1 SADNRNLLPL
11 SLTGF
16 LRSTPFPL
24 PLPHQPK
31 QIPTYITRSRV
42 GRSRAARLLAP
53 QFVSLRKREML
64 QKFALAFKTKT
75 IEFFAEDEEVE
86 EEEEEAVDLAADPG
100 PEEVITGQRVVVLK
114 PDPAP
119 RTDPQ
124 TLAAATLAAVSSFQA
139 AYLHLQTAH
148 SPFLPDALR
157 SADRAAVS
165 NLRRLSLLRRSYLCP
180 GPNPPLPLSSHLE
193 AQVQENQNL
202 LRGFEAVVDRL
213 QSDIDR
219 KDAEAAALEKALADL
234 DAVGAR
240 LADRLERACMP
251 PEEKVEALLTVGVFD
266 SVLRDTCRLTHRF
279 ARILVDL
286 MKMAGW
292 DLGAAA
298 NCIVPDVNYAKP
310 GHCRYAILSYICL
323 GIFERFD
330 SYDLCDDG
338 SRVELDDIDVT
349 IRRNDS
355 LQQFVEHSA
364 LDPIELMRDFPSCD
378 FADFCQNKYAKLIHP
393 GIESS
398 LLRNLATAESSLG
411 SLRQTS
417 PLYEPFVSMASSV
430 WMLHKLAWAYD
441 PVVQIF
447 QVAPG
452 AQFSM
457 VFMENIVRKVD
468 KMCMDHGRASSRP
481 KVGFTVVP
489 GFCVGKTVIQ
499 SRVYMDGPKQAL

>member
-1 SADNRNLLPL
+1 
-11 SLTGF
+11 
-16 LRSTPFPL
+16 
-24 PLPHQPK
+24 
-31 QIPTYITRSRV
+31 
-42 GRSRAARLLAP
+42 
-53 QFVSLRKREML
+53 ML

-75 IEFFAEDEEVE
+75 IEFFAEEEEE
-86 EEEEEAVDLAADPG
+86 EEEEEAEAVDLATDPG
-100 PEEVITGQRVVVLK
+100 REVVITGQRVVVLK

-124 TLAAATLAAVSSFQA
+124 TLAAAALAAVSSFQA

-165 NLRRLSLLRRSYLCP
+165 HLRRLSVLRRSYLFP
-180 GPNPPLPLSSHLE
+180 GDNPPFPLSSHLE
-193 AQVQENQNL
+193 AQVQENQSL
-202 LRGFEAVVDRL
+202 LRGFETVVDRL

-219 KDAEAAALEKALADL
+219 KDAEAAALEMALADL

-298 NCIVPDVNYAKP
+298 NCIFPDVNYAKP

-323 GIFERFD
+323 GIFEGFD
-330 SYDLCDDG
+330 SYDLCDDA

-378 FADFCQNKYAKLIHP
+378 FANFCQKKYAKLIHP
-393 GIESS
+393 GVESS

-441 PVVQIF
+441 PVVEIF
-447 QVAPG
+447 QVARG
-452 AQFSM
+452 TQFSM

-468 KMCMDHGRASSRP
+468 KMRIDHRRASRP

-489 GFCVGKTVIQ
+489 GFHVGKTVIQ
-499 SRVYMDGPKQAL
+499 SKVYVDGSNQAS